1 MADSVDRVFVHA
13 LNTVKKIPKTGA
25 SRPPPSERLRLY
37 GLYKQAMEGDVDGV
51 MEQPMAGAGLTPE
64 ELQRERDKWDA
75 WNCQKG
81 ISRTEAK
88 RRYIEALIETM
99 HRYAT
104 TADGRELVSELEFV
118 WNQIKHNSP
127 SATDS
132 SPQAAAPPRRFTQP
146 MSGSDGPMKMLSPM
160 SEQDEAELRSQRQ
173 TDLEDREMG
182 HDVSV
187 GSGRSQRRME
197 RAITKLSAEVAA
209 MREQISTGREWKSKK
224 DRSFP
229 SWLGWLVWS
238 IMKHLLIDCVILSLI
253 LVWMRRRKDRRLE
266 DLVRAALTLIRE
278 YVRNIVPASKVE
290 PLLLLI
296 IIISFFFFFP
306 PLCMQAGSAS
316 SAHRP
321 PTMPGPP
328 PPPGAPTSP
337 KAMRRARSPSSSA
350 KRRPRSPSPG
360 KRNVGRGSSRR
371 GSVSDDADADVVMGN
386 TSEQPPATAYEAAA
400 TAATVAAAAAAAEAQ
415 PIIPRLRSIAP
426 AIFVPVA
433 NVMPSEEHLQKFAA
447 LAETNRVEHMRQAL
461 SQCNR
466 HAAAVRVNFL
476 TLFRRETARLMQL
489 AAAAAAKEPPSAQ
502 KQQGERRGGWS
513 ATEAD
518 LERMLASMATP
529 APPAQQPAP
538 QSRSVAQILS
548 SGSGSGSG
556 GGLRQDPR
564 DVIGDVQEPS
574 FKHRPAASPRELAA
588 RETLNLVGKATHELR
603 SYETHIA
610 PRREMRRR
618 ALDKEIAQRK
628 GRVPPR
634 EVG

>member
-1 MADSVDRVFVHA
+1 
-13 LNTVKKIPKTGA
+13 
-25 SRPPPSERLRLY
+25 
-37 GLYKQAMEGDVDGV
+37 
-51 MEQPMAGAGLTPE
+51 
-64 ELQRERDKWDA
+64 
-75 WNCQKG
+75 
-81 ISRTEAK
+81 
-88 RRYIEALIETM
+88 
-99 HRYAT
+99 
-104 TADGRELVSELEFV
+104 
-118 WNQIKHNSP
+118 
-127 SATDS
+127 
-132 SPQAAAPPRRFTQP
+132 
-146 MSGSDGPMKMLSPM
+146 
-160 SEQDEAELRSQRQ
+160 
-173 TDLEDREMG
+173 
-182 HDVSV
+182 
-187 GSGRSQRRME
+187 
-197 RAITKLSAEVAA
+197 
-209 MREQISTGREWKSKK
+209 
-224 DRSFP
+224 
-229 SWLGWLVWS
+229 
-238 IMKHLLIDCVILSLI
+238 
-253 LVWMRRRKDRRLE
+253 
-266 DLVRAALTLIRE
+266 
-278 YVRNIVPASKVE
+278 
-290 PLLLLI
+290 
-296 IIISFFFFFP
+296 
-306 PLCMQAGSAS
+306 
-316 SAHRP
+316 
-321 PTMPGPP
+321 MPGPP

-337 KAMRRARSPSSSA
+337 KAMRRARSPSSST

-360 KRNVGRGSSRR
+360 KRNVDRGSSRR

-386 TSEQPPATAYEAAA
+386 TSEQPPTTAYAAAA
-400 TAATVAAAAAAAEAQ
+400 TAATVAAAAAAAAEAQ

-502 KQQGERRGGWS
+502 KQQQQGERRGGWS
-513 ATEAD
+513 ATEAE

-529 APPAQQPAP
+529 GPPTQQPAP

-548 SGSGSGSG
+548 GGSGSGSG

>member
-51 MEQPMAGAGLTPE
+51 MEQPMAGAGLAPE

-209 MREQISTGREWKSKK
+209 MREQISTGREWRSKK

-278 YVRNIVPASKVE
+278 YVRNIVPASILQLVHK
-290 PLLLLI
+290 
-296 IIISFFFFFP
+296 FP
-306 PLCMQAGSAS
+306 DLSTTEAS

-337 KAMRRARSPSSSA
+337 KAMRCARSPSSSA

-360 KRNVGRGSSRR
+360 KRNVDRGSSRR

-386 TSEQPPATAYEAAA
+386 TSEQPPTTAYAAAA
-400 TAATVAAAAAAAEAQ
+400 TAATVAAAAAAAAAAEAQ
-415 PIIPRLRSIAP
+415 PIPRLRSIAP

-502 KQQGERRGGWS
+502 KQQQQGERRGGWS

-518 LERMLASMATP
+518 LERMLVSMATP

-548 SGSGSGSG
+548 SGSGSGSGSG

-574 FKHRPAASPRELAA
+574 FKHRPAASPRELVA

-634 EVG
+634 EAG

>member
-132 SPQAAAPPRRFTQP
+132 SPQAAAQPRRFTQP

-209 MREQISTGREWKSKK
+209 MREQISTGREWRSKK

-278 YVRNIVPASKVE
+278 YVRNIVPASILQLVHK
-290 PLLLLI
+290 
-296 IIISFFFFFP
+296 FP
-306 PLCMQAGSAS
+306 DLSTTEAGSAS

-337 KAMRRARSPSSSA
+337 KAMRCARSPSSSA

-360 KRNVGRGSSRR
+360 KRNVDRGSSRR

-386 TSEQPPATAYEAAA
+386 TSEQPPTTAYAAAA
-400 TAATVAAAAAAAEAQ
+400 TAATVAAAAAEAQ
-415 PIIPRLRSIAP
+415 PIPRLRSIAP

-461 SQCNR
+461 SQCDR

-502 KQQGERRGGWS
+502 KQQGERRDGWS

-529 APPAQQPAP
+529 APPTQQPAP

-628 GRVPPR
+628 GRAPPR

>member
-132 SPQAAAPPRRFTQP
+132 SPQAAVPPRRFTQP

-209 MREQISTGREWKSKK
+209 MREQISTGREWRSKK

-278 YVRNIVPASKVE
+278 YVRNIIPASKAKPVLVHLLHLP
-290 PLLLLI
+290 PLLS
-296 IIISFFFFFP
+296 SFV
-306 PLCMQAGSAS
+306 LQAGSVS
-316 SAHRP
+316 SAHRR
-321 PTMPGPP
+321 
-328 PPPGAPTSP
+328 APTLP
-337 KAMRRARSPSSSA
+337 KAMRRAHSPSSSA
-350 KRRPRSPSPG
+350 KQPPRPPSPS
-360 KRNVGRGSSRR
+360 KRNVDR
-371 GSVSDDADADVVMGN
+371 GSVPDADADVVMGN
-386 TSEQPPATAYEAAA
+386 TSEQPPTTAYGATA
-400 TAATVAAAAAAAEAQ
+400 AAAAAAAEGQ
-415 PIIPRLRSIAP
+415 PIPPLRSIAP

-433 NVMPSEEHLQKFAA
+433 NMMPSEEKLQRFAA
-447 LAETNRVEHMRQAL
+447 LAETNRAEHMRQAL

-466 HAAAVRVNFL
+466 HAAAVRVNIL
-476 TLFRRETARLMQL
+476 MLFRRETARLMQQ
-489 AAAAAAKEPPSAQ
+489 AAAQEPPSAQ
-502 KQQGERRGGWS
+502 QQPQGERRRGWS

-518 LERMLASMATP
+518 LERMFASMAAP

-538 QSRSVAQILS
+538 RSRSVAQILK
-548 SGSGSGSG
+548 SGSGSR

-574 FKHRPAASPRELAA
+574 FKHRQAASPRELATRQA
-588 RETLNLVGKATHELR
+588 LVLVGKATHELR
-603 SYETHIA
+603 SYEAHIA

-618 ALDKEIAQRK
+618 ALDKEMAQQK
-628 GRVPPR
+628 GRAPPR

>member
-132 SPQAAAPPRRFTQP
+132 SPQAAVPPRRFTQP

-209 MREQISTGREWKSKK
+209 MREQISTGREWRSKK

-278 YVRNIVPASKVE
+278 YVRNIVPASKAKPVLVHLLHPP
-290 PLLLLI
+290 PLLP
-296 IIISFFFFFP
+296 SFV
-306 PLCMQAGSAS
+306 LQAGSVS
-316 SAHRP
+316 SAHRR
-321 PTMPGPP
+321 
-328 PPPGAPTSP
+328 APTLP
-337 KAMRRARSPSSSA
+337 KAMRRAHSPSSSA
-350 KRRPRSPSPG
+350 KQRPQPPSPS
-360 KRNVGRGSSRR
+360 KRNVDR
-371 GSVSDDADADVVMGN
+371 GSVPDADADVVMGN
-386 TSEQPPATAYEAAA
+386 TSEQPPTTAYAA
-400 TAATVAAAAAAAEAQ
+400 TAAAAAAAAEAQ
-415 PIIPRLRSIAP
+415 PIPPLRSIAP

-433 NVMPSEEHLQKFAA
+433 NMMPSEEKLQRFAA
-447 LAETNRVEHMRQAL
+447 LADTNRAEHMRQAL

-466 HAAAVRVNFL
+466 HAAAVRVNIL
-476 TLFRRETARLMQL
+476 MLFRRETARLMQQ
-489 AAAAAAKEPPSAQ
+489 AAAQEPPSAQ
-502 KQQGERRGGWS
+502 QQPQGERRGGWS

-518 LERMLASMATP
+518 LERMFASMAAP

-538 QSRSVAQILS
+538 RSRSVAQILK
-548 SGSGSGSG
+548 SGSGSG

-574 FKHRPAASPRELAA
+574 FKHRQAASPRELATRQA
-588 RETLNLVGKATHELR
+588 LVLVGKATHELR
-603 SYETHIA
+603 SYEAHIA

-618 ALDKEIAQRK
+618 ALDKEMAQQK
-628 GRVPPR
+628 GRAPPR